1 MKEFKCKCDSK
12 EFILFQQKETLVDF
26 SREGAVE
33 GHPYLTSLSLHATS
47 IECYSCGAKVTD
59 SVTFQEMLRE
69 IV

>member
-1 MKEFKCKCDSK
+1 MKEFKCECGSK

-33 GHPYLTSLSLHATS
+33 GHPYLTSVGIHATS
-47 IECYSCGAKVTD
+47 MECFSCGAKVTD
-59 SVTFQEMLRE
+59 SVTFQEMLSE